1 MKKKTRSVTRRII
14 VLNPFPAVP
23 SRAIKPEKK
32 LRVAAYCRVSSSS
45 DEQLVSYQ
53 NQVQYYQHTIQ
64 ANPSY
69 ELIGIFADE
78 GVSGTGLRQREE
90 FNRLMQ
96 TARDGKLDLIITK
109 SLSRFGRNTLDCL
122 MNIRELKSL
131 GVDVY
136 FERENVHVLRSEG
149 EMLLTLIAAVAQ
161 NESLNQSEN
170 VKWGIRRQYERG
182 NIKSVQASK
191 FLGYIKDRQGD
202 LVIDEAQ
209 AVTVRRIYQL
219 FFDGLGVYQ
228 IAKFLT
234 DENVPMVY
242 GGKKWTPSHILKV
255 LTNEKYM
262 GDTRFQKTFNADYLT
277 KRRVKNTGQLP
288 QYYRE
293 NTHPA
298 IICRE
303 TWELV
308 QLEMARQKQ
317 FVESHQMDKF
327 HHHSQEI
334 PLSGKIICGECGRIL
349 LLRETNRATYENSK
363 FWRCVTRHG
372 SDNSCGS
379 QLRLDVDAANQS
391 LVRAWN
397 ELIGQ
402 PDHLDQKSYSKLI
415 IYRRNRLKALLQ
427 EHGPIK
433 VMPYDLLPKVLD
445 HIEVHT
451 DYLTIIFLAGIRIRV
466 DLCCPNK
473 LKPRWTHTRKEKSK
487 LARQRMTLGL
497 TQEELAKQV
506 GVARAYLNRVENGV
520 AVPSVELVQRLSRV
534 IGPIDGYN

>member
-1 MKKKTRSVTRRII
+1 M
-14 VLNPFPAVP
+14 
-23 SRAIKPEKK
+23 
-32 LRVAAYCRVSSSS
+32 
-45 DEQLVSYQ
+45 VSYQ

-78 GVSGTGLRQREE
+78 GISGTGSHQRVE

-96 TARDGKLDLIITK
+96 NARDGKLDLIITK

-122 MNIRELKSL
+122 MNIRELKAL

-161 NESLNQSEN
+161 NESLNQSDN

-191 FLGYIKDRQGD
+191 FLGYKKDKQGD
-202 LVIDEAQ
+202 LVINEEQ
-209 AVTVRRIYQL
+209 AVMVRRIYQL
-219 FFDGLGVYQ
+219 FLDGLGVYQ
-228 IAKFLT
+228 IATLLT
-234 DENVPMVY
+234 VESVPMAY
-242 GGKKWTPSHILKV
+242 GGKEWTPSHILKV

-298 IICRE
+298 IIDRE
-303 TWELV
+303 VWELI
-308 QLEMARQKQ
+308 QLEMARQKL
-317 FVESHQMDKF
+317 FVESHHMDKF

-334 PLSGKIICGECGRIL
+334 PLSGKIICGECGRLL
-349 LLRETNRATYENSK
+349 LLRETNRATYENNK

-372 SDNSCGS
+372 SKNSCDS
-379 QLRLDVDAANQS
+379 QLRLDMNVANQS
-391 LVRAWN
+391 LVTAWN
-397 ELIGQ
+397 VLICQ
-402 PDHLDQKSYSKLI
+402 QDHLDLESDSKLVL
-415 IYRRNRLKALLQ
+415 YRRNRLKALLQ

-433 VMPYDLLPKVLD
+433 VMPYDLLLQALD
-445 HIEVHT
+445 HIEVHA
-451 DYLTIIFLAGIRIRV
+451 DYLTVVFLAGIRIRV
-466 DLCCPNK
+466 DLYCPNK
-473 LKPRWTHTRKEKSK
+473 LKPRWTHTRKVKSK
-487 LARQRMTLGL
+487 LARQRMSLGL
-497 TQEELAKQV
+497 TQEKLAAQA
-506 GVARAYLNRVENGV
+506 GVARAYLNRVENGL
-520 AVPSVELVQRLSRV
+520 AVPSVEFLQKLSRV
-534 IGPIDGYN
+534 IGPIDAYQ